1 MDASVRA
8 LAAVFHLEC
17 FRCED
22 CDLMVASKYFPVDG
36 PHGRQQPLCERDYF
50 RRLDLICAKCN
61 MALRGNYIT
70 ACDKKYHVEHFTC
83 SVCPTLFGPQDSYYE
98 HKGAV
103 FCHWH
108 YSTRFAAKCVGC
120 NSAILNQF
128 VDVEPDQ
135 QDSAFHPNCYL
146 IHKFWNVKV
155 VPRPPVLP
163 ILPSPDLASP
173 APVQLTYVAE
183 EQQTTAESIKAA
195 QLKMEARVYAIQTSL
210 SGFEESSA
218 ACISDMLDHVGA
230 GIYLDATR
238 ASERFILHVE
248 VLFAATDEI
257 EDQFAQDVPHDRE
270 ARELC
275 RKTVDLFTLMCNAPD
290 RSGSGRTEEMLAL
303 VTGIADYLKSLVR
316 VALARSLE
324 LEQELADGGVALDRF
339 LERIKAL
346 AESGSDIY
354 AQRLDP
360 ATYGYRSLVSEI
372 AGESP
377 FVGPEELDTA
387 SSSDLCVACGLGV
400 EEDCVRLGA
409 CQRWHV
415 GCVKCA
421 WEGCTR
427 AHLQAPKKESP
438 GVEASVRRPRVQV
451 DRFVYEPPKGQ
462 ERVGVV
468 YCTEH
473 GSVPPCRAGFEAV
486 SRLEQYAFLMS
497 VASRRAFLGCD

>member
-1 MDASVRA
+1 MVVSSPFANVITFDVLISYVPSATWHCVETTLQPVIKSTTSSTLHAPSARLCLVPKTRTMSTKARCFATGTIPPGSPPNVLDATRPFLTSLSMSSPINR
-8 LAAVFHLEC
+8 
-17 FRCED
+17 
-22 CDLMVASKYFPVDG
+22 
-36 PHGRQQPLCERDYF
+36 
-50 RRLDLICAKCN
+50 
-61 MALRGNYIT
+61 T
-70 ACDKKYHVEHFTC
+70 AHSTPIVT
-83 SVCPTLFGPQDSYYE
+83 S
-98 HKGAV
+98 
-103 FCHWH
+103 
-108 YSTRFAAKCVGC
+108 STRSVSFMR
-120 NSAILNQF
+120 
-128 VDVEPDQ
+128 VDTADQ
-135 QDSAFHPNCYL
+135 SRLQ
-146 IHKFWNVKV
+146 FWNVKV